1 MCSCSD
7 TGTPRIGM
15 YGGAFDPPH
24 LAHVALARA
33 AVRECGLTRLHI
45 VPTGAAGHKA
55 RPLSAARHRLA
66 MSRLAFGAL
75 PRCVVDK
82 RELRRCGVSYTIDT
96 LRELQALDPR
106 AQLFLLVGADQAAL
120 LHTWR
125 EAQAICEMAHIV
137 IAARAG
143 VQEALPELLQTACVH
158 HLALPAA
165 AHSSTQ
171 VRQRAAQ
178 GQPLDALVPPA
189 VARYIA
195 RHRLYQPK

>member
-1 MCSCSD
+1 
-7 TGTPRIGM
+7 M

-33 AVRECGLTRLHI
+33 AVRECALARLHI

-66 MSRLAFGAL
+66 MSWLAFGAL

-82 RELRRCGVSYTIDT
+82 RELRRRGVSYTIDT
-96 LRELQALDPR
+96 LRELQALHPQ
-106 AQLFLLVGADQAAL
+106 AQLYLLVGADQAAL

-125 EAQAICEMAHIV
+125 EAPAIFQMAHII

-143 VQEALPELLQTACVH
+143 VGAPPPDAFPAAARVH

-165 AHSSTQ
+165 AHSSTGA
-171 VRQRAAQ
+171 RARAAG
-178 GQPLDALVPPA
+178 GQPLAGLVPAA

-195 RHRLYQPK
+195 RHHLYQSA